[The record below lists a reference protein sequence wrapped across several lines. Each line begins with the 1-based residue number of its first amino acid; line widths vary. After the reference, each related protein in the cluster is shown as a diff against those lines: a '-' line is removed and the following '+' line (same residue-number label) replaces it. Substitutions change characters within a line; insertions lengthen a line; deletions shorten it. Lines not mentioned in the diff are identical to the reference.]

1 MTEDDTY
8 QPSDRSYSASEQHR
22 PILSPVEH
30 KASTTLIRPPRIG
43 DGAELWR
50 IARDSRTLD
59 LNSSYAYVLWARDF
73 GATSRIALVDGSPA
87 GFVIGYRRPAD
98 PACLFIWQ
106 VAVDERF
113 RGLGLAGKM
122 LRDLV
127 DAIEP
132 TPVVTV
138 ETTITDDNAASQ
150 QLFRGFAR
158 RWDDAPVDVTPL
170 FESEHLTPADESG
183 PEHAPERLYTIG
195 PRPAH

>member
-1 MTEDDTY
+1 MTEDDAY
-8 QPSDRSYSASEQHR
+8 QTSDRSYTDSEHRR

-30 KASTTLIRPPRIG
+30 ETPTTLIRAPRIG
-43 DGAELWR
+43 EGAELWR

-113 RGLGLAGKM
+113 RGLGLAGRM

-127 DAIEP
+127 DATEP

-158 RWDDAPVDVTPL
+158 RWDDAPVDVAPL
-170 FESEHLTPADESG
+170 FESEHLTPADEDG